1 MGADTGGV
9 AARVIVSPLEPGES
23 PRELDFDARL
33 TVGRASSNDV
43 VIDQLDCSRNHAEVR
58 VRADGKYELFD
69 LGSRNGCFV
78 NGHRITGSRELA
90 HGDRIEIAE
99 VILRF
104 FLRAARQTASEEE
117 TRDPPAIDVSA
128 ASSDPEQ
135 PTLSSAHGAVFDLS
149 HPGDDAEAPPA
160 AVPEEPRDL
169 LPAVVLASD
178 IVGYKRMLEQLAPTP
193 FRRFASEWFEEAARA
208 ISAQRGALDR
218 MSSGSVLGYWLI
230 EHPERP
236 RGEIALALRA
246 AADLA
251 ALAEEFAA
259 CFADRFRGGTFRI
272 GVGVHVGSV
281 ELGNAGA
288 TQEQVWTLL
297 GEAIGTAVGLEAL
310 AEEHGH
316 PAVVSDAVA
325 AHVDASHALH
335 PLAGVALAQGD
346 RPIQAFAVELS
357 AKAPAPDRRAG

>member
-1 MGADTGGV
+1 V
-9 AARVIVSPLEPGES
+9 AARVIVSPSEPSEKA
-23 PRELDFDARL
+23 RELDFDAHL
-33 TVGRASSNDV
+33 TIGRASTNDV

-58 VRADGKYELFD
+58 KRGDGRYELFD

-99 VILRF
+99 VMLRF
-104 FLRAARQTASEEE
+104 FMRQARPAQDDEE
-117 TRDPPAIDVSA
+117 TKDPPRIEVEIPSPA
-128 ASSDPEQ
+128 SDPEE
-135 PTLSSAHGAVFDLS
+135 PTLSSAHGAVFSLDS
-149 HPGDDAEAPPA
+149 PGEPAGPA
-160 AVPEEPRDL
+160 AAEPKDL
-169 LPAVVLASD
+169 LPAVVLVSD
-178 IVGYKRMLEQLAPTP
+178 IVGYRRMLEELAPAP

-208 ISAQRGALDR
+208 ISGQRGALDR
-218 MSSGSVLGYWLI
+218 MTSGSVLGYWLI
-230 EHPERP
+230 EHPDRP
-236 RGEIALALRA
+236 RGEITLALRA

-259 CFADRFRGGTFRI
+259 CFADRFRGGAFRI
-272 GVGVHVGSV
+272 GVGVHLGSV

-297 GEAIGTAVGLEAL
+297 GDAVGAAVGLESL

-316 PAVVSDAVA
+316 VAVVSDAIA

-335 PLAGVALAQGD
+335 PIGSTAGE
-346 RPIQAFAVELS
+346 RPIQGFAVELS
-357 AKAPAPDRRAG
+357 AKAAAPDRRGG